1 MRAGDISIPFTD
13 KHASAALPSDAPP
26 DLTKSG
32 GQVHEERAPGRIFA
46 HFGRYGGG
54 DRLKAELQ

>member
-1 MRAGDISIPFTD
+1 MRRGHFDPFTG
-13 KHASAALPSDAPP
+13 KYASAALPPDGSR

-46 HFGRYGGG
+46 HFGRYGGR